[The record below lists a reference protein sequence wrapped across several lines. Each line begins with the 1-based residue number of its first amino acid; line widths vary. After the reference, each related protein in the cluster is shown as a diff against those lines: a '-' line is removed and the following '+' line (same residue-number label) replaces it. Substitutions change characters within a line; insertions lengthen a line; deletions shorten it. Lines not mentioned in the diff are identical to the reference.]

1 MCRIFVNQDPKSYAF
16 KARSVRLAGYSTSVR
31 LERQFWDILAEIAA
45 RQGMTLPRL
54 LSQLYSEALEIHGE
68 VRNFASLL
76 RNACVIYLKQ
86 GYQTPLP
93 VAAEAGA
100 KRRVGAA
107 RFPNEPVSPEL

>member
-16 KARSVRLAGYSTSVR
+16 EARSVRLAGYSTSVR
-31 LERQFWDILAEIAA
+31 LERQFWEILAEIAA
-45 RQGMTLPRL
+45 QQDLTLPRL

-76 RNACVIYLKQ
+76 RNACVIHLKQ
-86 GYQTPLP
+86 GYHTPPP

-100 KRRVGAA
+100 KRRIRAT
-107 RFPNEPVSPEL
+107 RLTNERVSPEL